1 METTISI
8 TRYDIKTHN
17 QLDDFEDLIHNLRF
31 NYHSD
36 HLALI
41 GLSPAEIH
49 DAITCAMKVCKL
61 NGVEA
66 TEHFALQY
74 VFDEKEHSTYG
85 DWKMTRQGFILSI
98 LNAPKTNEAIAR
110 WQWELVNVMME
121 QENGESIF

>member
-17 QLDDFEDLIHNLRF
+17 QLDDFEDIIRSLRF
-31 NYHSD
+31 THHSD
-36 HLALI
+36 HLAAI
-41 GLSPAEIH
+41 GLSAEEIH

-74 VFDEKEHSTYG
+74 VFDEKEHGTYS
-85 DWKMTRQGFILSI
+85 DWKMTPQGFILSI
-98 LNAPKTNEAIAR
+98 MNAPKKNEAIAK

-121 QENGESIF
+121 QENSDSIF